1 MPTMDRRIKGCRNV
15 HCRYNKER
23 KHLPLDYNY
32 CPICGEKVGLVC
44 RECFAEIEDLGKTH
58 FRCDACEAKKAKRA
72 EAQREAGEGGEKA
85 CGAGN
90 GCGGWR
96 NSAGRSEAG
105 EEGGTCCRASD
116 EEGSAGGRASSEE
129 GDCEA
134 LKEKIRGRDARR
146 AAAFVHLFSSESGP
160 SRRGL

>member
-58 FRCDACEAKKAKRA
+58 FRCDACEAKKAERA
-72 EAQREAGEGGEKA
+72 KARKDKLENAGQQVKAKVAEPVFDEAMDEVKKVLVKKAIPVAGKA
-85 CGAGN
+85 VKKAIV
-90 GCGGWR
+90 R
-96 NSAGRSEAG
+96 
-105 EEGGTCCRASD
+105 
-116 EEGSAGGRASSEE
+116 
-129 GDCEA
+129 
-134 LKEKIRGRDARR
+134 
-146 AAAFVHLFSSESGP
+146 H
-160 SRRGL
+160 

>member
-58 FRCDACEAKKAKRA
+58 FRCDACEEKKAERA
-72 EAQREAGEGGEKA
+72 EEQREKLVKAGQQVKA
-85 CGAGN
+85 KVAEPVLNEAMDAVKKVAVKKGVPAAGKVVKKVVPV
-90 GCGGWR
+90 
-96 NSAGRSEAG
+96 AGKAVKKAIVR
-105 EEGGTCCRASD
+105 
-116 EEGSAGGRASSEE
+116 
-129 GDCEA
+129 
-134 LKEKIRGRDARR
+134 
-146 AAAFVHLFSSESGP
+146 H
-160 SRRGL
+160 

>member
-58 FRCDACEAKKAKRA
+58 FRCDACEEKKAKRA
-72 EAQREAGEGGEKA
+72 EEQREKLVKAGQQVKA
-85 CGAGN
+85 KVAEPVLNEAMDAVKKVAVKKGVPAAGKVVKKVVPV
-90 GCGGWR
+90 
-96 NSAGRSEAG
+96 AGKAVKKAIVR
-105 EEGGTCCRASD
+105 
-116 EEGSAGGRASSEE
+116 
-129 GDCEA
+129 
-134 LKEKIRGRDARR
+134 
-146 AAAFVHLFSSESGP
+146 H
-160 SRRGL
+160 